1 MSWKDILSNNGFT
14 WNEEQELYIKG
25 LGFGRKVTVWM
36 FMRGLFIIEEGNKTI
51 FDGYITSE
59 KQFTELIESL

>member
-1 MSWKDILSNNGFT
+1 MSWKDILEENGFA
-14 WNEEQELYIKG
+14 WNEDQELHIKG

-51 FDGYITSE
+51 FDGYITR
-59 KQFTELIESL
+59 FTL